1 MSAAVGNKNKIKVQI
16 IILKFFLEFF
26 REGWFYFCGQEP
38 SLSREIGFFST
49 RKKHQLDPHIIQNT
63 KWYSEIIKKWSE
75 SGSCWLRLILLDDH
89 NLDRKFKDLDPHKI
103 DSDSDSYVYWLC
115 VVYVY
120 CICNFKYVLKWDGVA
135 VYTVQ

>member
-1 MSAAVGNKNKIKVQI
+1 MSAAVGNKNRIKVQI

-89 NLDRKFKDLDPHKI
+89 NLDRKFKNLDPHKI
-103 DSDSDSYVYWLC
+103 DSDIIICILIMRSICILYI
-115 VVYVY
+115 VYV
-120 CICNFKYVLKWDGVA
+120 ISNTFSNE
-135 VYTVQ
+135 TV